1 MAWGVFF
8 RHFGALTQKGFTS
21 ALKKQKR
28 FLAQLWFDKE
38 WARFENAQKCLILTK
53 LLFLNKNFA
62 LIDTMSSEK
71 HKRNAHQLCLGG
83 CLSVPYGQMT
93 IFRGGA

>member
-8 RHFGALTQKGFTS
+8 CHFGALTQKGFTS

-28 FLAQLWFDKE
+28 FLAQLWFDKK

-53 LLFLNKNFA
+53 LLSFNKNFA
-62 LIDTMSSEK
+62 LTFTLSSEK
-71 HKRNAHQLCLGG
+71 HKRNAHQLSLGG
-83 CLSVPYGQMT
+83 SLPVPYG
-93 IFRGGA
+93 

>member
-38 WARFENAQKCLILTK
+38 WARFENAQKCLRLTK
-53 LLFLNKNFA
+53 FLFFNKKFA
-62 LIDTMSSEK
+62 LIDTLSSEK
-71 HKRNAHQLCLGG
+71 HKRNAHLLSLGG
-83 CLSVPYGQMT
+83 SLPGPYG
-93 IFRGGA
+93 